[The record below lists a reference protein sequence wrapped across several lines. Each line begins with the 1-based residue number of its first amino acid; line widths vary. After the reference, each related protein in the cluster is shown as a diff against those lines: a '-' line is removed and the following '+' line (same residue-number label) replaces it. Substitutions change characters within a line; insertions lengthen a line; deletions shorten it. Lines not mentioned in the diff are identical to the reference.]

1 MNPHNSYK
9 ITSSYRSLRFMPRMT
24 DELYLTDCGIEQCS
38 KGKKTGPS
46 SRSHYHVHIVLS
58 GCGHLETDGTCYSL
72 SRGQIFV
79 LRPDVEAYYYAD
91 ENNPWFYCWASFDG
105 NDAPN
110 YMEMAG
116 MPDGVY
122 IRDTYEKPELFL
134 DLVNQ
139 LMDSPDLSVVNEL
152 LSTSVLFRFIGELI
166 RSYQIGLQNSHKY
179 SKADQISQA
188 YIRQALE
195 YIQLYYPVIKVNDIS
210 SYVGLNRSYLTYL
223 FKQALHMSPQE
234 YLVKYRLEKGRQLL
248 LNTNMTIQE
257 IANHI
262 GYEDPL
268 AFSKILKKNY
278 HMTPTNFRRQNIS
291 PRL

>member
-9 ITSSYRSLRFMPRMT
+9 ITSSRRTLRFMPRMT

-38 KGKKTGPS
+38 KGKKTGSS
-46 SRSHYHVHIVLS
+46 SRPHYHVHVVLS

-72 SRGQIFV
+72 SRGQLFV
-79 LRPDVEAYYYAD
+79 LRPDVEAYYYTEGD
-91 ENNPWFYCWASFDG
+91 NPWYYCWVSFDG

-116 MPDGVY
+116 MPEGVY

-134 DLVNQ
+134 DLVDQ
-139 LMDSPDLSVVNEL
+139 LLASPELSVVNEL
-152 LSTSVLFRFIGELI
+152 HRTSVLFRFIAELI
-166 RSYQIGLQNSHKY
+166 RSYQTGLQNLHKDSKFDQVSH
-179 SKADQISQA
+179 A
-188 YIRQALE
+188 YITQALE

-223 FKQALHMSPQE
+223 FKKALHMSPQE

-268 AFSKILKKNY
+268 AFSKIFKKNY